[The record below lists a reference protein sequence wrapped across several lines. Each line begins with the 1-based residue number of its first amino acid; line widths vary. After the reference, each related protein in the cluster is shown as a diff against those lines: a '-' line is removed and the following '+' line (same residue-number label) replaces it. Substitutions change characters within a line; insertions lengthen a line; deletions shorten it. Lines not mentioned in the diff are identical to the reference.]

1 MHTGR
6 LHAACPRPRH
16 TDPRRSNCNAT
27 RPWPPASTRPSTT
40 TTHPGAAMTAQILAH
55 FHDARHGRPRPRI
68 LLGLCWP
75 YPLRFGVLLMIVV
88 VGIDRGG
95 ASRRDAL
102 TAGRSE
108 RCSRSGESDGAE
120 MLSSVAR
127 ASSGGRHGWLAGG

>member
-1 MHTGR
+1 MLVGYMRVSKADGSQTLELQRDALLAAGVDTARLYDDHASGR
-6 LHAACPRPRH
+6 SDDRP
-16 TDPRRSNCNAT
+16 DPRSFSR
-27 RPWPPASTRPSTT
+27 RPHR
-40 TTHPGAAMTAQILAH
+40 
-55 FHDARHGRPRPRI
+55 RPRPRI

-127 ASSGGRHGWLAGG
+127 ASSGGREVAGRGLA